1 MTNAKDQ
8 NTAAPSAPAETTPE
22 QQSIKGQSAF
32 HVELSPVGVV
42 VRTVFV
48 GENDSLHA
56 APAAVFAN
64 LEIALQQ
71 LDEMKRLVIR
81 HFSEAA
87 FVGLQVLQQSPQSA
101 PQAGAQ
107 VEAGEPAKE
116 GASA

>member
-8 NTAAPSAPAETTPE
+8 NTATATVADTSPE
-22 QQSIKGQSAF
+22 QHSIKGQSAF

-64 LEIALQQ
+64 LEMALNQ

-87 FVGLQVLQQSPQSA
+87 FIGMQVLQQA
-101 PQAGAQ
+101 PQPAPASS
-107 VEAGEPAKE
+107 EAATQ
-116 GASA
+116 GASS

>member
-1 MTNAKDQ
+1 MTNSKDQ
-8 NTAAPSAPAETTPE
+8 NTATATVAEAVPE

-48 GENDSLHA
+48 GENNALLA

-64 LEIALQQ
+64 LEMALQQ
-71 LDEMKRLVIR
+71 LDELKRLVLH

-87 FVGLQVLQQSPQSA
+87 FIGMQVLQQA
-101 PQAGAQ
+101 PQPAP
-107 VEAGEPAKE
+107 EPAE
-116 GASA
+116 AATPGASS